1 MKKVT
6 PNQLEKKLCLAFEN
20 NRNVIVEGKHG
31 VGKTSIIHKVIKR
44 YGLHYGKDVICFS
57 AATMDPWIDFLG
69 VPKLVENQHGEPT
82 VKLVKPEY
90 INPSTLEVLFFDEFN
105 RSPKRV
111 RNAVM
116 ELIQFKS
123 VNGVRFPK
131 LKCVWAAIN
140 PEDEQNTY
148 DIERTDP
155 AQFDRFHLHLCLEDT
170 INTEYFNEKFGEEKT
185 IYIQEWYDGLEPA
198 QKSKISPRRVEY
210 AMEEIHI
217 GGDPEDILPSCINSK
232 DFVDS
237 INARNFKSIVI
248 KAANEKGVDGVKA
261 IVNDFDSVNEIIN
274 KTENEKV
281 LQACIEVINQ
291 EQLSACLAQSANIRN
306 WCQKQMPP
314 KGKRND
320 YVILNENQKKI
331 ISCMI
336 DISSSKN
343 NKSLSNWADA
353 MLSMS
358 IPGYKFVLNKNMT
371 PSEFGYQAAD
381 RFDIIKRNE
390 LEEFHPEIS
399 DIKNWMDIRN
409 ITFTKCNK
417 DKDFSFIVK
426 VLDMFEEAIKSKK
439 CRMTITHDIEYENI
453 DKIITQLIHYF
464 IFDRFTNR
472 KNNFSPDD
480 IDASYYFSKFYN
492 TYKYLLLTQKSL
504 DKEYSGYKIT
514 NQAKSFEKLI

>member
-6 PNQLEKKLCLAFEN
+6 PNQLENKLSLAFEN

-31 VGKTSIIHKVIKR
+31 VGKTSIIHKVISA
-44 YGLHYGKDVICFS
+44 YGLQYGKDIICFS

-69 VPKLVENQHGEPT
+69 VPKLVNNESGEPT

-90 INPSTLEVLFFDEFN
+90 VNPSTLQVLFFDEFN

-123 VNGVRFPK
+123 VNGVKFPK

-140 PEDEQNTY
+140 PEDDQNTY

-170 INTEYFNEKFGEEKT
+170 INIEYFNEKFGEEKT
-185 IYIQEWYDGLEPA
+185 IFIKEWYDGLEPN

-210 AMEEIHI
+210 AMEELII

-232 DFVDS
+232 DFIDS
-237 INARNFKSIVI
+237 INARNFKSLVI
-248 KAANEKGVDGVKA
+248 KAANEKGIDGVKEL
-261 IVNDFDSVNEIIN
+261 VNDFDSVSEIIN
-274 KTENEKV
+274 KTENEQV
-281 LQACIEVINQ
+281 LQACMEIINQ
-291 EQLSACLAQSANIRN
+291 EQLSSCFAQSINMRN
-306 WCQKQMPP
+306 WCQKQMPA
-314 KGKRND
+314 KGKRTD
-320 YVILNENQKKI
+320 TVTLNKNQKKI

-336 DISSSKN
+336 DIAASKN

-371 PSEFGYQAAD
+371 PSEFGYQASE
-381 RFDIIKRNE
+381 RFDIVK
-390 LEEFHPEIS
+390 LDDLTDMHPDTKNVNNWT
-399 DIKNWMDIRN
+399 DIINMQ
-409 ITFTKCNK
+409 FTKESNR
-417 DKDFSFIVK
+417 KDFSSVVK
-426 VLDMFEEAIKSKK
+426 LLEMFEESIKSKK
-439 CRMTITHDIEYENI
+439 CRNTILNDSYYENM
-453 DKIITQLIHYF
+453 DKVITQLLNYF
-464 IFDRFTNR
+464 IFDRNAKKTSY
-472 KNNFSPDD
+472 SPDD
-480 IDASYYFSKFYN
+480 IDSAYYFSKFHN
-492 TYKYLLLTQKSL
+492 TYKYMLLTKNSLSKSH
-504 DKEYSGYKIT
+504 SGYKLT
-514 NQAKSFEKLI
+514 NQAKSFEDIT

>member
-6 PNQLEKKLCLAFEN
+6 PNQLETKLCLAFEN
-20 NRNVIVEGKHG
+20 NRNAIVEGKHG
-31 VGKTSIIHKVIKR
+31 VGKTSIIHKVIKAYNLQ
-44 YGLHYGKDVICFS
+44 YGRDVICFS

-69 VPKLVENQHGEPT
+69 VPKLVDNPDGEPT

-90 INPSTLEVLFFDEFN
+90 INPSTLQVLFFDEFN

-123 VNGVRFPK
+123 VNGVKFPK

-185 IYIQEWYDGLEPA
+185 IYIKEWYDGLEPM
-198 QKSKISPRRVEY
+198 QKAKISPRRVEY
-210 AMEEIHI
+210 AMEEIAI

-232 DFVDS
+232 DFIDS
-237 INARNFKSIVI
+237 INARNFKSLVI
-248 KAANEKGVDGVKA
+248 KAANEKGVDGVKEL
-261 IVNDFDSVNEIIN
+261 VNDFDSVNEIVN

-281 LQACIEVINQ
+281 LQACVEIINQ
-291 EQLSACLAQSANIRN
+291 EQLSACLAQSINIRN

-320 YVILNENQKKI
+320 NVNLSANQKKI

-358 IPGYKFVLNKNMT
+358 IPGYKFILNKNMT
-371 PSEFGYQAAD
+371 PSEFGYQASE
-381 RFDIIKRNE
+381 RFDIIKRND
-390 LEEFHPEIS
+390 LEEMRPDIS
-399 DIKNWMDIRN
+399 NVNNWTDIKNI
-409 ITFTKCNK
+409 FFVK
-417 DKDFSFIVK
+417 DDKNKDFSLVVK
-426 VLDMFEEAIKSKK
+426 VLDIFEEAIKSKK
-439 CRMTITHDIEYENI
+439 CRMAIAHDAAYENME
-453 DKIITQLIHYF
+453 KIITQLLHYF

-472 KNNFSPDD
+472 KTSYTPED
-480 IDASYYFSKFYN
+480 IDSAYYFSKFHN
-492 TYKYLLLTQKSL
+492 TYKYLLLTKNSL
-504 DKEYSGYKIT
+504 DKSYSGYRLT
-514 NQAKSFEKLI
+514 NQAKSFEILA